1 MTGAR
6 RKCLDDN
13 KVVGAILMDLSKAF
27 DCLPHDF
34 LLAKLEAYGLDD
46 NALKLILSYLSGRKQ
61 CMKNGGYLSQR
72 KLILSGVPQGSI
84 LGPILFNI
92 FVNDIFLPLGSDL
105 HNFSDDNT
113 VRDNTGS
120 YK

>member
-1 MTGAR
+1 MIEAW

-27 DCLPHDF
+27 DCLRPDL
-34 LLAKLEAYGLDD
+34 LLAKLEAYGLNT

-61 CMKNGGYLSQR
+61 CVKNGGYLSQL

-84 LGPILFNI
+84 LGPMLFNI
-92 FVNDIFLPLGSDL
+92 L
-105 HNFSDDNT
+105 
-113 VRDNTGS
+113 
-120 YK
+120 